1 MCCDYKG
8 FHDIWSL
15 SLTNNGC
22 LFPSLNKKQLF
33 SLYKQKDS
41 QQIDCK
47 ITFFLSSQQ
56 SYSFN
61 WSSFIAEPCSISLF
75 VFCLSFCIQQE
86 IKSVTL
92 KRPSNKNKNE
102 TERRIFGKSEN
113 QNLHNNSTG
122 YLRKTN
128 IWCSKRM
135 LFLINY
141 FFLKKNVCMY
151 KCGLLSK

>member
-8 FHDIWSL
+8 FHNIWSL

-22 LFPSLNKKQLF
+22 LFPSLNKKQLFF

-92 KRPSNKNKNE
+92 KRPSNKIKMKLKGVFLENPKI
-102 TERRIFGKSEN
+102 RICITIALVTFGKQTYGVVRE
-113 QNLHNNSTG
+113 
-122 YLRKTN
+122 
-128 IWCSKRM
+128 CC
-135 LFLINY
+135 F
-141 FFLKKNVCMY
+141 
-151 KCGLLSK
+151 